1 MSKNK
6 SYNEETINQFKE
18 YFETADEEINPTFQK
33 STIMLAEKFHKMIL
47 EDKDLELTA
56 LDKKLD
62 KSFKRRSS
70 KFLNE
75 IKDKNLGNSMK
86 KIGLLSEPNENVL
99 VVRKLPKITIEQYDK
114 IEKEYIYKDNK
125 NIIQN
130 LYEYLNNVNCYFRN
144 PLCLNS
150 VGGINPLSYLIETS
164 FYMNHK
170 KIKEMEEKFN
180 LLGKYINSYREVNGD
195 GNCFYRAIMFR
206 YIEILILTENI
217 SAFQQLIFDI
227 IESFKSE
234 EIQKRRIIR
243 NNDVKPELT
252 FQILFLIMNI
262 LKQKNIKEAHQL
274 FVKCISTCK
283 KFDYCLILYLRYII
297 YKYIKQ
303 NEDKLYK
310 KSFPLK
316 IGNLLPQQFETEE
329 GKFLFNSFYE
339 DYLLKFFTDAEK
351 IIIYIIPFVIGIQLN
366 VVVYDIVD
374 DEIIQKFLW
383 EEEESDIK
391 SKDIIMNI
399 KIILNFINQ
408 ILNQLF

>member
-18 YFETADEEINPTFQK
+18 YFETADEGINPTFQK

-99 VVRKLPKITIEQYDK
+99 IMRKLPKITIEQYDK

-195 GNCFYRAIMFR
+195 
-206 YIEILILTENI
+206 
-217 SAFQQLIFDI
+217 
-227 IESFKSE
+227 
-234 EIQKRRIIR
+234 
-243 NNDVKPELT
+243 
-252 FQILFLIMNI
+252 
-262 LKQKNIKEAHQL
+262 
-274 FVKCISTCK
+274 
-283 KFDYCLILYLRYII
+283 
-297 YKYIKQ
+297 
-303 NEDKLYK
+303 
-310 KSFPLK
+310 
-316 IGNLLPQQFETEE
+316 
-329 GKFLFNSFYE
+329 
-339 DYLLKFFTDAEK
+339 
-351 IIIYIIPFVIGIQLN
+351 
-366 VVVYDIVD
+366 
-374 DEIIQKFLW
+374 
-383 EEEESDIK
+383 
-391 SKDIIMNI
+391 
-399 KIILNFINQ
+399 
-408 ILNQLF
+408 